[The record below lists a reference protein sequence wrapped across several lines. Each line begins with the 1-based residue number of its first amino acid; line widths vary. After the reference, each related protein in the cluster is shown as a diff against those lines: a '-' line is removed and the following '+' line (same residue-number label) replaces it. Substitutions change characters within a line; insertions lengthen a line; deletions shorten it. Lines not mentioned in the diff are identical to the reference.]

1 MILHPLADE
10 FLSALGNDDLRRKV
24 FLRLCEACAD
34 RQGRPTIA
42 GLRRLDEGHFD
53 ERIGDEWKPLFI
65 DVYRRWLGFRMER
78 EFLEPARPLSVAW
91 WFTAPPVVRMR
102 VHGWASRLFSPA
114 AGTMLVVVLLAGLG
128 FKPLLGQ
135 HERRQALEAAM
146 ERHALARQRLAA
158 EEDRV
163 TALLLDGSHESLREA
178 LSLRPTLESLGE
190 HAARERVL
198 LAERAGVQLRQ

>member
-10 FLSALGNDDLRRKV
+10 FLSALGNDALRRKV

-34 RQGRPTIA
+34 RRGRPTVA
-42 GLRRLDEGHFD
+42 GLRRIEEGRFD
-53 ERIGDEWKPLFI
+53 ERIGAEWKPLFI

-78 EFLEPARPLSVAW
+78 EFLEPARPLSIAW
-91 WFTAPPVVRMR
+91 WFTAPPFVRMR
-102 VHGWASRLFSPA
+102 VHGGASRLFSPA
-114 AGTMLVVVLLAGLG
+114 LGTLVVLVLLAGLG
-128 FKPLLGQ
+128 LKPLLGQ
-135 HERRQALEAAM
+135 HERRQALQAAM
-146 ERHALARQRLAA
+146 ERHELARDRWEA

-163 TALLLDGSHESLREA
+163 GALILEGSDESLEAA
-178 LSLRPTLESLGE
+178 LSLRPTLESLAG